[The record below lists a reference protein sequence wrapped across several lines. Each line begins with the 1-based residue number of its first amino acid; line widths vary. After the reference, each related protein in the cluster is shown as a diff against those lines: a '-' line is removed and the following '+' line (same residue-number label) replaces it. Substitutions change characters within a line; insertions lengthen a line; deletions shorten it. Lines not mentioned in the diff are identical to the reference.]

1 MDTEKRKKGRSLL
14 VLPEDYCV
22 VDIETTGLSPKEN
35 EIIEISAVKYRGLKK
50 TETFSTLIKPVGR
63 ISPFITSLTGISND
77 MVSDA
82 PDISRAILDFYDF
95 ARGELIMGY
104 NVNFDIDFLY
114 DNLLRCHGI
123 VFDNDFVDVVRF
135 ARRALP
141 DMPRRSQTL
150 VAEHYG
156 ISAEGAHRAEVDCE
170 ICNAVYQRMMKEQ
183 SVIECTKGK
192 SNAKK

>member
-50 TETFSTLIKPVGR
+50 AETFSTLIKPVGR

-77 MVSDA
+77 MVRNA
-82 PDISRAILDFYDF
+82 PDISGAILEFYDF

-123 VFDNDFVDVVRF
+123 VFDNDFVDVKRF

-150 VAEHYG
+150 VRSITGSPRRALTVPRSTAR
-156 ISAEGAHRAEVDCE
+156 SATPSIR
-170 ICNAVYQRMMKEQ
+170 
-183 SVIECTKGK
+183 S
-192 SNAKK
+192 

>member
-1 MDTEKRKKGRSLL
+1 
-14 VLPEDYCV
+14 
-22 VDIETTGLSPKEN
+22 
-35 EIIEISAVKYRGLKK
+35 
-50 TETFSTLIKPVGR
+50 
-63 ISPFITSLTGISND
+63 
-77 MVSDA
+77 
-82 PDISRAILDFYDF
+82 
-95 ARGELIMGY
+95 MGY

-192 SNAKK
+192 SHAQK